1 MDFSRMKRF
10 PVTPRRIVGRSTM
23 MIWAVL
29 LVLAVGRLYA
39 QGGAGG
45 TILGTVTDITG
56 ATIADAK
63 VQVTSQDTGVTQ
75 EAVTTSAG
83 GYSVPYLHP
92 GVYKVTVSAPG
103 FQAWVTDQIKLVVDQ
118 HARLDAALKTGQVT
132 ERIEVTAATV
142 SLDTDTAEISQI
154 VNSRQVVDLPL
165 NNRNFVGLLFLSSGT
180 VMTGGEAGNN
190 TLSAARG
197 SGAISINGGRSASN
211 QYLIDGMYNNDT
223 DKQTPA
229 ISPSIDAIQEFKLQS
244 GAYSAE
250 FGGSANQVNISF
262 RSGSNR
268 FHGTGFEF
276 FRTDAY
282 DANTFGVPAPNPFL
296 RQHQFGFTLGGP
308 VVIPKIYN
316 GRNKSFFFANYEG
329 LRIHQNFA
337 KNYFVPTQAELGIGT
352 PNGDAIIPQSAVDG
366 FVCPAATPNCT
377 PPSPVPLVNPNAG
390 NAPFATDGNGNYIIP
405 ASAFSNFG
413 TQVRTHVPVA
423 GAPFQV
429 NGITYNY
436 AAALAIPITGNQQNY
451 RFDQNLGSK
460 NALFFRY
467 STAEYIVTGAGDPGL
482 LPEGQT
488 NDVAQETSYAGGY
501 TRTFSSNLIN
511 QFRFGY
517 LKTDNSH
524 RGVAAPQDQ
533 VAALKLSGLYP
544 VKSTPYVEVN
554 WLNNGNNYALFG
566 GSANNDPNLFSQ
578 PTYDMS
584 DSLTINHGRHTITT
598 GVGFRTLK
606 LNDGGGASVGYVLI
620 DGQFS
625 NSHIGDMLLGNF
637 ADAQNNSPTP
647 FSTPGDLGVF
657 VHVKHWFLSPFVQD
671 DWKVSQRLTLNLG
684 LRYDFNSVPYNTNNH
699 YSWFDPTGP
708 GFLVVAD
715 KTLITQDL
723 GSGIYKY
730 AGGSTPTGAQ
740 KNNFAPRLGFAF
752 RPSDQWVLRG
762 GYGIFFDASEDS
774 ETHQFAGF
782 YPYNVRSDISHNK
795 NTGAGQVDNEL
806 WPAIT
811 TTRPVL
817 ASDLGF
823 LFTQAIRK
831 QNPYVQQYNL
841 SVERGLG
848 NATKVEVGYSGSQ
861 GRHQIGRGNVNQPFP
876 YDPANPTSVASR
888 TPFTNFPAGG
898 ILLVD
903 RWNNN
908 SNYNALNAKLETN
921 THGLNL
927 LAAYT
932 WSKSMDTKSA
942 AAAIDGD
949 SAGWQ
954 GGQDVHN
961 PAAEYARSGY
971 DVGQRLVL
979 SFVDDIPI
987 GKGKTLDLHNR
998 ILNGVFGGFQLNGIA
1013 TFQGGFPF
1021 SVNGN
1026 DGSGLNGANFA
1037 ERANVN
1043 GDPQLSGSARNA
1055 QHWFNTSAFT
1065 NPAPGV
1071 YGNSGRNILRE
1082 PGLNSW
1088 DMSVFKN
1095 IGISEGFITQ
1105 LRLETF
1111 NTFNHTNLG
1120 KADSQV
1126 TSGNFG
1132 TINSARIPGRIV
1144 QLGAKIIF

>member
-1 MDFSRMKRF
+1 MDFSRMKGF
-10 PVTPRRIVGRSTM
+10 PVAQRRVVGRSTM
-23 MIWAVL
+23 MVWAVL
-29 LVLAVGRLYA
+29 LVLGVGRLIA
-39 QGGAGG
+39 QGGAAG
-45 TILGTVTDITG
+45 TILGTVTDATG
-56 ATIADAK
+56 ATVAGAK
-63 VQVTSQDTGVTQ
+63 VQVTNVDTGVDVV
-75 EAVTTSAG
+75 ATTTNG
-83 GYSVPYLHP
+83 GEYSVPYLHP
-92 GVYKVTVSAPG
+92 GVYKVTVTAPG
-103 FQAWVTDQIKLVVDQ
+103 FQTSVTDQITLAVAQ
-118 HARLDAALKTGQVT
+118 HARVDAALKPGNLT
-132 ERIEVTAATV
+132 EVIEVKATDV
-142 SLDTDTAEISQI
+142 SLDTDTAEISQT

-180 VMTGGEAGNN
+180 VMTGGEAGGN
-190 TLSAARG
+190 TLGGARG

-262 RSGSNR
+262 RSGTNG

-282 DANTFGVPAPNPFL
+282 DAHTFNQVGNPFL

-308 VVIPKIYN
+308 VLIPKIYN
-316 GRNKSFFFANYEG
+316 GRNRSFFFANYEG
-329 LRIHQNFA
+329 LRIHQNFTA
-337 KNYFVPTQAELGIGT
+337 NRNVPTQAELGIGT

-366 FVCPAATPNCT
+366 FVCPAANPNCT
-377 PPSPVPLVNPNAG
+377 PPNPVPLVNPNAG
-390 NAPFATDGNGNYIIP
+390 YAPFATDSNGNYIIP

-413 TQVRTHVPVA
+413 AQVRTHIPVPV
-423 GAPFQV
+423 APFQV

-436 AAALAIPITGNQQNY
+436 VAKLAIPITGNQQNY
-451 RFDQNLGSK
+451 RFDQNLGSN

-467 STAEYIVTGAGDPGL
+467 STAEYIVTGPGDPGL

-488 NDVAQETSYAGGY
+488 NDVAQEKSYAGGY

-517 LKTDNSH
+517 LKTDNAH
-524 RGVAAPQDQ
+524 RGVSAPQ
-533 VAALKLSGLYP
+533 ARITALNFTGLYP
-544 VKSTPYVEVN
+544 LKSTPYVEVN
-554 WLNNGNNYALFG
+554 WLNNPNHYALFG
-566 GSANNDPNLFSQ
+566 GSANNDPNIFDQ

-584 DSLTINHGRHTITT
+584 DSVTINHGQHTITA
-598 GVGFRTLK
+598 GLDFRTLK
-606 LNDGGGASVGYVLI
+606 LNDGGGASVGYVI
-620 DGQFS
+620 FDGQFS
-625 NSHIGDMLLGNF
+625 NSHIGDLLLGNLVN
-637 ADAQNNSPTP
+637 AQNNSPTP

-657 VHVKHWFLSPFVQD
+657 VHIKHWFVAPFVQD
-671 DWKVSQRLTLNLG
+671 DWRVSQRLTLNLG
-684 LRYDFNSVPYNTNNH
+684 LRYDFNSVPYNLNNH

-708 GFLVVAD
+708 GYLLVAD
-715 KTLITQDL
+715 KSLITQNL
-723 GSGIYKY
+723 GSGVYKY

-740 KNNFAPRLGFAF
+740 KSDFAPRFGFAF
-752 RPSDQWVLRG
+752 RPTDRMVIRG

-782 YPYNVRSDISHNK
+782 YPYNVRSNISFNK
-795 NTGAGQVDNEL
+795 NTGAGQADAL

-811 TTRPVL
+811 TTRPVQ

-823 LFTQAIRK
+823 LFTQAITK
-831 QNPYVQQYNL
+831 SNPYVQGYDF
-841 SVERGLG
+841 SVERELG
-848 NATKVEVGYSGSQ
+848 HATKAEIGYSGNL
-861 GRHQIGRGNVNQPFP
+861 GRHQLGRGNLNQPFP
-876 YDPANPTSVASR
+876 YDPANPTSLASR
-888 TPFTNFPAGG
+888 TPFSNFPAGG

-942 AAAIDGD
+942 AAGIDGD

-961 PAAEYARSGY
+961 QAAEYARSGY

-987 GKGKTLDLHNR
+987 GKGRLLDMHNR
-998 ILNGVFGGFQLNGIA
+998 ALNGVFGGFQLNGIA

-1043 GDPQLSGSARNA
+1043 GNPQLPRGQRNA
-1055 QHWFNTSAFT
+1055 KHWFNTSVFS
-1065 NPAPGV
+1065 NPPAGV

-1082 PGLNSW
+1082 PGLNEW

-1095 IGISEGFITQ
+1095 IGISERFTAQ

-1126 TSGNFG
+1126 LDGASFG